1 MKLHGLRSVTGVVC
15 LVVLLAVFSFVAPA
29 FADDPKIIGI
39 WENSNSK
46 ENYKVILAEEGD
58 EIVVVKKFEGGI
70 IIRQVVTES
79 SLAAGMV
86 YTPEDE
92 SYEEYFILDKTGKL
106 QVWDVLGLQLTLP
119 ESK

>member
-1 MKLHGLRSVTGVVC
+1 MKLNDFRAVKGWVY
-15 LVVLLAVFSFVAPA
+15 LVVLFAVFNFVMPA
-29 FADDPKIIGI
+29 CADDPKIIGI

-46 ENYKVILAEEGD
+46 ENYKIILAEEDD

-79 SLAAGMV
+79 QLAAGMV

-92 SYEEYFILDKTGKL
+92 SYEEYFILDKTGNL